1 MTRLV
6 LVRLSHGLLVMLMAL
21 AVLFCLIAVVPG
33 DPASVVL
40 GPHATL
46 AQKAALRH
54 DMHLDQ
60 PIPLQFAG
68 FVWRLLHGDLGTDVL
83 TRTPVAQ
90 LVFQALPHTAALAA
104 SAIAW
109 AVLIGVPLGC
119 WCALRR
125 DGWFDRAMALASAA
139 CIALPTSL
147 IAIYALLLFAVRLHW
162 FPAIGAGRPGDVRDQ
177 LWHLALPSFTLGL
190 GWIGYLCRLMRTAML
205 ENLGADHVRTARAF
219 GVAEARIAVRF
230 VLPIAVVPVIAVLGV
245 GIGSLLSGAVLVEM
259 VFDRPGLGL
268 LTYDAVLGRNF
279 PVILGAVLVTA
290 PLYVLSNLA
299 ADLLIACLDPRV
311 RAHV

>member
-1 MTRLV
+1 MLLLV
-6 LVRLSHGLLVMLMAL
+6 LRRAAHGLLVMLAAL

-60 PIPLQFAG
+60 PILLQFAG

-109 AVLIGVPLGC
+109 ALLIGLPLGC
-119 WCALRR
+119 MCALRR
-125 DGWFDRAMALASAA
+125 DGWLDRTLALASAA
-139 CIALPTSL
+139 CIAFPTSL
-147 IAIYALLLFAVRLHW
+147 VAIYALLLFAVRLHW
-162 FPAIGAGRPGDVRDQ
+162 FPAIGAGRPGDLPDQ
-177 LWHLALPSFTLGL
+177 LWHLALPSLTLGV

-219 GVAEARIAVRF
+219 GLGEARIAMRF

-268 LTYDAVLGRNF
+268 LTYDAVLARNF

-290 PLYVLSNLA
+290 PLYLLSNLA